1 VIVLVVVLV
10 GAFLYFKS
18 GIVNFNIEHMSA
30 DGYKGNV
37 DLKRKDAERELAEIN
52 NIVNGNIKMSDIEGN
67 IAANQNWKD
76 IKADYNYLTNSLIPA
91 FNKDTDK
98 NKGGSDTLKY
108 IGSATNGAAY
118 IKTLDTSAEAA
129 LEKKG
134 WDPINSAD
142 SAAMQQVKKL
152 AAN

>member
-18 GIVNFNIEHMSA
+18 GIVNFKVENMSA

-52 NIVNGNIKMSDIEGN
+52 NIVKGNIKMSDIEGN

-76 IKADYNYLTNSLIPA
+76 IKADYNYLSNSLIPA

-118 IKTLDTSAEAA
+118 IKSLDSDAEAA
-129 LEKKG
+129 LERKG
-134 WDPINSAD
+134 WDPINKD